1 MSLGLHMNQHGMSV
15 KQDFIGVHASRDA
28 DLGSFFAGDM
38 QVSLSKVPQEALS
51 GACEGVTVM
60 SVCESSISKLSP
72 AGTAELSPGR

>member
-1 MSLGLHMNQHGMSV
+1 MAQYRLGV
-15 KQDFIGVHASRDA
+15 KRDFTGVHANRDS
-28 DLGSFFAGDM
+28 DLGGFLAGNM
-38 QVSLSKVPQEALS
+38 HALLSKVPQEALS